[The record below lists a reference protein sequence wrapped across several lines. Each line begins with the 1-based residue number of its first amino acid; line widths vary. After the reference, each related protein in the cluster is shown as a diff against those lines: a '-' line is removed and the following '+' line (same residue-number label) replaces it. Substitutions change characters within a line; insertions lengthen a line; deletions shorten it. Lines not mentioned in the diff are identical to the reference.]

1 MKKAVK
7 KFGSGAKKVSKQ
19 LTKYLYERDTIFSTL
34 WVFIFIVALSQ
45 IPIDFYFLN
54 PLKLAMKDFDF
65 NDLAY
70 SKLGKGKLGSSED
83 SKFDK
88 NIVIVNIA
96 DLDREG
102 LAMLIDKTASYN
114 PKAIGLDVSMEDAR
128 EPHKD
133 SLMREVVRRTPNL
146 ILASRF
152 KPSTDPERD
161 EGDYHSNYFKDSTA
175 GTEGYVNFF
184 NEDIATIRIWNPT
197 TKVKIDSVT
206 KIRYPSFAYS
216 LIKLFDSTA
225 LEHLPSK
232 KKEIINYT
240 RRTLQYQ
247 IVEPDALFTDNV
259 DSAAIRGKIA
269 LLGYINIDPNNIDDK
284 KFTPMNEKF
293 YGKAV
298 PDMNG
303 IVVHANII
311 SMVLAKNYI
320 KKLPLWVVW
329 LVAIFIGWLHMS
341 FFIRYYL
348 ENHIWFHLVAKIAQ
362 LASAIFFTYVGIYLF
377 DRYRIKLDMKLSL
390 IVIVMAVDVIYF
402 YEAWAVW
409 MHRKFGYQ
417 TVFKPHHHG
426 HGDEHGGHDSGHEK
440 HDEELPEEG
449 ATKKEEE
456 SSH

>member
-1 MKKAVK
+1 MRKAVK

-34 WVFIFIVALSQ
+34 WVFIFIVGLSQ
-45 IPIDFYFLN
+45 IPINFYFLN

-88 NIVIVNIA
+88 NIVIINIG

-102 LAMLIDKTASYN
+102 LAMLVDKTASYN
-114 PKAIGLDVSMEDAR
+114 PKAIGLDVWMEDAR
-128 EPHKD
+128 DPVKD
-133 SLMREVVRRTPNL
+133 SIMKEVVARTPNL
-146 ILASRF
+146 VLASRF
-152 KPSTDPERD
+152 KPATDED
-161 EGDYHSNYFKDSTA
+161 AGEYHSNYFKPYAS

-184 NEDIATIRIWNPT
+184 NEEIATLRIWNPT
-197 TKVKIDSVT
+197 IKIKIDSAN

-216 LIKLFDSTA
+216 LIKLYDSTV
-225 LEHLPSK
+225 LQHLPSK

-240 RRTLQYQ
+240 RRTSQYQ
-247 IVEPDALFTDNV
+247 VVEPNDLLMDMV
-259 DSAAIRGKIA
+259 DSSAIKGKIA
-269 LLGYINIDPNNIDDK
+269 LLGYINTDPNNIDDK
-284 KFTPMNEKF
+284 KFTPMNERT
-293 YGKAV
+293 YGKTV

-320 KKLPLWVVW
+320 KKLPLWVIW
-329 LVAIFIGWLHMS
+329 LVAIFVGWLHMS

-409 MHRKFGYQ
+409 MHKKFGYQ

-426 HGDEHGGHDSGHEK
+426 HGDDHGGQHSSGHEK
-440 HDEELPEEG
+440 HGEEVPDEG
-449 ATKKEEE
+449 ATKNGEET
-456 SSH
+456 SH

>member
-7 KFGSGAKKVSKQ
+7 KFGNRAKKVHGHV
-19 LTKYLYERDTIFSTL
+19 TKYLYEKDTIFSTL
-34 WVFIFIVALSQ
+34 WVFIFIIVLGS
-45 IPIDFYFLN
+45 IPINFYFLN
-54 PLKLAMKDFDF
+54 PLKLSMKDFDF

-70 SKLGKGKLGSSED
+70 SKLGKGKLGSSKD
-83 SKFDK
+83 SNFDTTV
-88 NIVIVNIA
+88 VIVNIG

-114 PKAIGLDVSMEDAR
+114 PKAIGLDVWMEEPR

-133 SLMREVVRRTPNL
+133 SLMREVVGRTPNL
-146 ILASRF
+146 VLASRF
-152 KPSTDPERD
+152 KGAKDKD
-161 EGDYHSNYFKDSTA
+161 EGVYHSNFFTPHTT

-184 NEDIATIRIWNPT
+184 NEEIATIRIWNPT
-197 TKVKIDSVT
+197 TKVKIDSAT
-206 KIRYPSFAYS
+206 KIRYPSFAYA
-216 LIKLFDSTA
+216 LIKIYDSA
-225 LEHLPSK
+225 KLDFLPSK
-232 KKEIINYT
+232 KNELINYT
-240 RRTLQYQ
+240 RRTGQYQ
-247 IVEPDALFTDNV
+247 VIEPNDLLTDMV
-259 DSAAIRGKIA
+259 DSSAIRGKIA

-284 KFTPMNEKF
+284 KFTPMNEKT
-293 YGKAV
+293 YGKTT

-320 KKLPLWVVW
+320 KKVPSWVVW

-348 ENHIWFHLVAKIAQ
+348 DNHIWFHLVAKIAQ

-409 MHRKFGYQ
+409 MHKKFSYQ

-426 HGDEHGGHDSGHEK
+426 GHSNDNNGHNGGHKEHVENHSTGEATNK
-440 HDEELPEEG
+440 SEE
-449 ATKKEEE
+449 T
-456 SSH
+456 SH

>member
-7 KFGSGAKKVSKQ
+7 KFGAKAKNVSKH

-34 WVFIFIVALSQ
+34 WVFIFIIGLSQ
-45 IPIDFYFLN
+45 IPINFYFLN

-88 NIVIVNIA
+88 NIVIINIG

-102 LAMLIDKTASYN
+102 LALLIDKTASYKA
-114 PKAIGLDVSMEDAR
+114 KAIGLDVWMEEAKD
-128 EPHKD
+128 PYKD
-133 SLMREVVRRTPNL
+133 SLMKEVVSRTPNL

-152 KPSTDPERD
+152 KPATEEERD
-161 EGDYHSNYFKDSTA
+161 EGDYHSNYFKPYAS
-175 GTEGYVNFF
+175 GTEGYVNFL
-184 NEDIATIRIWNPT
+184 NEEIATLRIWNPT
-197 TKVKIDSVT
+197 IKIKIDSAN
-206 KIRYPSFAYS
+206 KIRFPSFAYS
-216 LIKLFDSTA
+216 IIKLFDSTK
-225 LEHLPSK
+225 LSYLPSK
-232 KKEIINYT
+232 KQEIINYT
-240 RRTLQYQ
+240 RRTQQYQ
-247 IVEPDALFTDNV
+247 VVEPEDLLTDNV
-259 DSAAIRGKIA
+259 DSAAIAGKIA

-284 KFTPMNEKF
+284 KFTPMNEKT
-293 YGKAV
+293 YGKTV

-320 KKLPLWVVW
+320 KKVPSWVVW

-348 ENHIWFHLVAKIAQ
+348 DNHIWFHLVAKIAQ

-426 HGDEHGGHDSGHEK
+426 HGDDHGGHDSGHEK
-440 HDEELPEEG
+440 HDEEHPEGG
-449 ATKKEEE
+449 ATKKDEE

>member
-7 KFGSGAKKVSKQ
+7 KFGSGAKKVSKH

-34 WVFIFIVALSQ
+34 WVFVFIVALGS
-45 IPIDFYFLN
+45 IPINFYFLN
-54 PLKLAMKDFDF
+54 PLKLSMKDFDF

-70 SKLGKGKLGSSED
+70 SKLGKGKLGSSKD
-83 SKFDK
+83 SNFDK
-88 NIVIVNIA
+88 NIVIINIG

-102 LAMLIDKTASYN
+102 LAMLVDKTASYG
-114 PKAIGLDVSMEDAR
+114 PKVIGLDVWMEDAR

-133 SLMREVVRRTPNL
+133 SLMREVVSRTPNL
-146 ILASRF
+146 VLASRF
-152 KPSTDPERD
+152 KGAKDKD
-161 EGDYHSNYFKDSTA
+161 EGEYHSNFFTPHAA

-184 NEDIATIRIWNPT
+184 NEEFATLRIWNPT
-197 TKVKIDSVT
+197 IKVKIDSLT
-206 KIRYPSFAYS
+206 KIRHYSFAYT
-216 LIKLFDSTA
+216 LVKMYDSTV
-225 LEHLPSK
+225 LEYLPSK

-240 RRTLQYQ
+240 RRTNQYQ
-247 IVEPDALFTDNV
+247 IVEPNDLLMDMV
-259 DSAAIRGKIA
+259 DTAAIRGKIA
-269 LLGYINIDPNNIDDK
+269 LLGYINTDPNNIDDK
-284 KFTPMNEKF
+284 KFTPMNDKT
-293 YGKAV
+293 YGKTV

-320 KKLPLWVVW
+320 KKLPSWVIW

-426 HGDEHGGHDSGHEK
+426 HGDDHGGHESGQEQHN
-440 HDEELPEEG
+440 EEHPEEG
-449 ATKKEEE
+449 ATKKDEE

>member
-1 MKKAVK
+1 MKKTVK
-7 KFGSGAKKVSKQ
+7 KIGTQAKKVHGH
-19 LTKYLYERDTIFSTL
+19 LTKYLYEKDTIFSTL
-34 WVFIFIVALSQ
+34 WVFVFIVILGS
-45 IPIDFYFLN
+45 IPINFYFLN

-65 NDLAY
+65 NDMAY
-70 SKLGKGKLGSSED
+70 AKLGKGKD
-83 SKFDK
+83 SKLDST
-88 NIVIVNIA
+88 IVIINIG

-102 LAMLIDKTASYN
+102 LAMLIDKTASYG
-114 PKAIGLDVSMEDAR
+114 PRAIGLDVWMEEAR
-128 EPHKD
+128 DPVKD
-133 SLMREVVRRTPNL
+133 SFMRAVVARTPTL
-146 ILASRF
+146 VLASRF
-152 KPSTDPERD
+152 KGAPDKD
-161 EGDYHSNYFKDSTA
+161 EGVFHSNYFKPFAS

-184 NEDIATIRIWNPT
+184 NEEVATLRIWNPT
-197 TKVKIDSVT
+197 LKLRIDSAT
-206 KIRYPSFAYS
+206 KIRYPSFVYS
-216 LIKLFDSTA
+216 LLKQYDSTI
-225 LEHLPSK
+225 LPTLPSK
-232 KKEIINYT
+232 KQEIINYT
-240 RRTLQYQ
+240 RRTHQYQ
-247 IVEPDALFTDNV
+247 IIEPNDLLMDNV
-259 DSAAIRGKIA
+259 DTTAIRERIA
-269 LLGYINIDPNNIDDK
+269 LLGYINTDPNNIDDK

-293 YGKAV
+293 YGKTV

-311 SMVLAKNYI
+311 SMVLEKNYI

-426 HGDEHGGHDSGHEK
+426 GGEEHHNQHNHDH
-440 HDEELPEEG
+440 
-449 ATKKEEE
+449 KEENKE
-456 SSH
+456 HSTS

>member
-7 KFGSGAKKVSKQ
+7 KIGTQAKKVHGHF
-19 LTKYLYERDTIFSTL
+19 TKYLYEKDTIFSTL
-34 WVFIFIVALSQ
+34 WVFVFIVVLGS
-45 IPIDFYFLN
+45 IPINFYFLN

-65 NDLAY
+65 NDMAY
-70 SKLGKGKLGSSED
+70 AKLGKGKDTKLD
-83 SKFDK
+83 ST
-88 NIVIVNIA
+88 IVIINIG

-102 LAMLIDKTASYN
+102 LAMLIDKTASYG
-114 PKAIGLDVSMEDAR
+114 PRAIGLDVWMEEAR
-128 EPHKD
+128 EPAKD
-133 SLMREVVRRTPNL
+133 SFMQAVVSRTPNL
-146 ILASRF
+146 VLASRF
-152 KPSTDPERD
+152 KGAADKD
-161 EGDYHSNYFKDSTA
+161 EGVYFSNYFKPYAS

-184 NEDIATIRIWNPT
+184 DEEIATLRIWNPT
-197 TKVKIDSVT
+197 LKVRIDSTT
-206 KIRYPSFAYS
+206 KIRHPSFVYS
-216 LIKLFDSTA
+216 LLRLYDSAILKT
-225 LEHLPSK
+225 LPSK

-240 RRTLQYQ
+240 RRTHQYQ
-247 IVEPDALFTDNV
+247 IIEPNDLLFDKV
-259 DSAAIRGKIA
+259 DTSAIRGRIA
-269 LLGYINIDPNNIDDK
+269 LLGYINTDPTNIDDK

-293 YGKAV
+293 YGKTV

-311 SMVLAKNYI
+311 SMVLEKNYI

-390 IVIVMAVDVIYF
+390 IVIIMAVDVIYF

-409 MHRKFGYQ
+409 MHKKFGYQ

-426 HGDEHGGHDSGHEK
+426 GEEHSDNHHS
-440 HDEELPEEG
+440 EEHKN
-449 ATKKEEE
+449 ADH
-456 SSH
+456 S